1 VADGAERIL
10 IRNQRLTREQAMHLA
25 TYGLK
30 RNADGTYS
38 WKFDP
43 YLRTRAPYRLSL
55 EDHMALWSRI
65 QCPTLLVSGSAS
77 FLPDPG
83 AAGVISH
90 FKRAELVKIE
100 GAGHW
105 LHHDKPD
112 EVLDVLKTF
121 LERAGSD

>member
-1 VADGAERIL
+1 MSRSASLRFGIL
-10 IRNQRLTREQAMHLA
+10 VTI
-25 TYGLK
+25 
-30 RNADGTYS
+30 S
-38 WKFDP
+38 W
-43 YLRTRAPYRLSL
+43 RWRRRQGPYRLSL

-65 QCPTLLVSGSAS
+65 QCPTLLVSGSES

-90 FKRAELVKIE
+90 FKQAELVKIE
-100 GAGHW
+100 SAGHW

>member
-1 VADGAERIL
+1 
-10 IRNQRLTREQAMHLA
+10 MHLA

-30 RNADGTYS
+30 RNTDGTYS
-38 WKFDP
+38 WRFDL
-43 YLRTRAPYRLSL
+43 YLRARAPYRLSL

-65 QCPTLLVSGSAS
+65 QCPTLLVSGSES

-90 FKRAELVKIE
+90 FKQAELVAIE

-112 EVLDVLKTF
+112 EALAAVVTGAVLT
-121 LERAGSD
+121 RPHR